1 MAHVALITGASA
13 GLGEQFAHRFA
24 RDGHDVILVARNEA
38 RLNAL
43 AERLRLH
50 KVRTFVMPF
59 DLADPKTPKA
69 LAEAVAA
76 KGLEV
81 EYLVNNAGFGSNGA
95 FLDLDVSR
103 ELEMVQVNCAA
114 LLELCHRF
122 IGPMRARGHGRVLN
136 IASTA
141 GFQPGP
147 YMATYYATKAFVVS
161 FSEAL
166 FHELAGTGVTV
177 TASCPGATATEF
189 AKTAGNDTSRLF
201 QRPGVAKAEDVVH
214 DAYEAMMQGQA
225 LAVHGWMNLL
235 AMQSLRVSPRSVVR
249 AIAASLNRAPSST

>member
-1 MAHVALITGASA
+1 MAQVALITGASS

-38 RLNAL
+38 RMNAL

-59 DLADPKTPKA
+59 DLSDPATPKK
-69 LAEAVAA
+69 LLDAVAE

-81 EYLVNNAGFGSNGA
+81 DFLVNNAGFGSTGP
-95 FLDLDVSR
+95 FLDLEVTR
-103 ELEMVQVNCAA
+103 ELEMVQVNCTA

-122 IGPMRARGHGRVLN
+122 VKPMRARGRGRVLN

-147 YMATYYATKAFVVS
+147 FMATYYASKAFVVS

-166 FHELAGTGVTV
+166 SHELAGSGVTV
-177 TASCPGATATEF
+177 TASCPGATLTEF
-189 AKTAGNDTSRLF
+189 SKVAGNDKTPLF
-201 QRPGVAKAEDVVH
+201 QRPVGVAKAEDVVS
-214 DAYEAMMQGQA
+214 DAYEAMMQGEP
-225 LAVHGWMNLL
+225 LVVHGWMNYL
-235 AMQSLRVSPRSVVR
+235 AYQSLRLSPRSVVR
-249 AIAASLNRAPSST
+249 SITASLNKPAE